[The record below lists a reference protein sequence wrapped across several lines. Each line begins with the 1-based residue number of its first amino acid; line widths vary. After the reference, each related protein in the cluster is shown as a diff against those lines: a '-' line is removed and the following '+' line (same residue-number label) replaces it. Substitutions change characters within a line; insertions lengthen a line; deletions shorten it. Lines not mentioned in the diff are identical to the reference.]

1 MKEDTFK
8 IVKNYY
14 GEVLSGS
21 SDLKTSAC
29 CISGSISK
37 SQKEILKLIEPEI
50 KDKFYG
56 CGSPIPLELKGKTV
70 LDLGCG
76 TGRDVY
82 LISYLVGEEGRVI
95 GVDMTDKQ
103 IEVAK
108 KYEDIQAKKLGYK
121 SPNTEFKKGYIED
134 LKSLGIEDD
143 SVDIVI
149 SNCVINLSPEKEKV
163 FKEIF
168 RILRPGGE
176 LHFSDV
182 FSNSRISDELIKD
195 PVLYGECLSGAM
207 YIEDFR
213 RMITQLGFPD
223 YRILAKRKMD
233 LENLEIEKKVGMID
247 FYSMTIRV
255 FNVELE
261 DVCEDYGQIAKYIGT
276 IEESPHFFILDD
288 HHKFIAHKPMLVCGN
303 TANMLKDTRFKK
315 HFEII
320 GDKSR
325 HFGKFDCAPVYSKS
339 DEDSMGGGCC

>member
-108 KYEDIQAKKLGYK
+108 KYEHIQAKKLGYK

-163 FKEIF
+163 FK
-168 RILRPGGE
+168 R
-176 LHFSDV
+176 
-182 FSNSRISDELIKD
+182 NQK
-195 PVLYGECLSGAM
+195 
-207 YIEDFR
+207 ED
-213 RMITQLGFPD
+213 
-223 YRILAKRKMD
+223 
-233 LENLEIEKKVGMID
+233 
-247 FYSMTIRV
+247 
-255 FNVELE
+255 
-261 DVCEDYGQIAKYIGT
+261 
-276 IEESPHFFILDD
+276 
-288 HHKFIAHKPMLVCGN
+288 
-303 TANMLKDTRFKK
+303 
-315 HFEII
+315 
-320 GDKSR
+320 
-325 HFGKFDCAPVYSKS
+325 
-339 DEDSMGGGCC
+339 